1 MSSNLNIRQAVGLA
15 VGAAGATAASLAY
28 MPTALA
34 ADTTTGPNAETAPN
48 TDTLQEIV
56 VTGSRVRRVDVE
68 TADPVLVLDQSTIAQ
83 SGAVT
88 MGDLISRIPS
98 IAGAAMSPQINNGGG
113 FGESNI
119 ELRGLNAQRTLILI
133 DGRRVNLA
141 GSVGAVDVNQ
151 IPINLIDHV
160 DVLKE
165 GAGAIYGSDAIAGVV
180 NFVTRKSLDGF
191 ELTGDWGES
200 TKHDAKHH
208 NFGAMWGTNTDK
220 FNIQVGFNYNQQD
233 ELTMG
238 QRKWSQFALYLY
250 SGSLNQGGS
259 SRVPGGRV
267 FFPAGSALATQYGC
281 TSVTLIAGAAGTSQ
295 GDYRCFNGNSDKFN
309 FQPFNLNVT
318 PQERGAIFSKVN
330 YKINDSFEV
339 YGSAI
344 YNHTHSASQLAP
356 LPFDANSDQIVIS
369 KNNIYNPFGID
380 FGGGA
385 AVGGANPDYDLRMS
399 SLGNR
404 FSNNVNSSIISN
416 VGLKGAIFDTG
427 WNYDGNVSYN
437 RLDQYSDNFGYL
449 LTSSFE
455 NAVGPSFINSAGTP
469 TCGIPAVPITGCI
482 PANIFNLSAP
492 SQVQALN
499 GIAASFTTDATFIS
513 KTATLDANGPVWKGG
528 LFDAGDWLAS
538 VGLSYT
544 GLEGIFTTSTIDQ
557 AQPPDFLAC
566 QIPGGVCSG
575 NSQGSYNFKEGYVE
589 LFAPILKDLPGV
601 KSLNID
607 VGDRYSKYSL
617 FGSTNR
623 SEFKVEYRPISDVL
637 VRGTYAQVFR
647 APTIA
652 NISAAPAGSAP
663 TLNDICAGYTGA
675 GTAAYPNLPAAC
687 VGVPTD
693 GSFKEP
699 QNQVNGLLQSNQN
712 LKPEI
717 GNVKTF
723 GFVYDSS
730 LLRGFSMSVDW
741 WDYSV
746 NNLLTQLDPNYA
758 IQQCGITA
766 APQFCSLIQRF
777 PSTSPNA
784 GLIVVFDQPTFNL
797 GQLTTNGVDSSF
809 KYTLRTDLIGQFQFT
824 VDETHLMT
832 YKSTPAPGA
841 TTQEIAGT
849 YNKQFGFYAKD
860 RGTLGIGWSGWD
872 ANALLTARYIG
883 HVDIPLTN
891 ALFNSDGSF
900 NSFLGWHLGSVLY
913 YDLSAGYTIKA
924 TNTSLRAGMLNI
936 ADKLPPIAGINSFA
950 VGSSVTDVTTYDT
963 IGRRFF
969 VGFTQKF

>member
-1 MSSNLNIRQAVGLA
+1 MSSNLNVRQAVGLA
-15 VGAAGATAASLAY
+15 VGAAGATAASLAC

-34 ADTTTGPNAETAPN
+34 AEPAVGPNAETAAN
-48 TDTLQEIV
+48 NDTLQEII

-68 TADPVLVLDQSTIAQ
+68 TADPVFVLDQSTIAQ

-88 MGDLISRIPS
+88 MGDLINRIPS
-98 IAGAAMSPQINNGGG
+98 IAGAAMSPSINNGGG

-141 GSVGAVDVNQ
+141 GTVGAVDVNQ
-151 IPINLIDHV
+151 IPINFIDHV

-180 NFVTRKSLDGF
+180 NFVTRRNLDGF

-200 TKHDAKHH
+200 TKHDTKHH
-208 NFGAMWGTNTDK
+208 NIGAMWGTTTDK
-220 FNIQVGFNYNQQD
+220 FNVEVGFNYNQQD
-233 ELTMG
+233 ELNMG
-238 QRKWSQFALYLY
+238 QRQWSQFALYLY
-250 SGSLNQGGS
+250 SGTLNKGGS
-259 SRVPGGRV
+259 SRVPSGRV
-267 FFPAGSALATQYGC
+267 FFPTGGSALQTQFGC
-281 TSVTLIAGAAGTSQ
+281 GSVTLSNGAAGTSL
-295 GDYRCFNGNSDKFN
+295 GDYRCFNSSSDKFN

-318 PQERGAIFSKVN
+318 PQERAAMFSKVN

-339 YGSAI
+339 YGTAI

-356 LPFDANSDQIVIS
+356 LPFDAINDQITIS

-380 FGGGA
+380 FGGGS
-385 AVGGANPDYDLRMS
+385 GDNPDYDLRMS

-404 FSNNVNSSIISN
+404 LSNNVTTSIITN
-416 VGLKGAIFDTG
+416 MGLKGSIFDTG
-427 WNYDGNVSYN
+427 WNYDANVSYN
-437 RLDQYSDNFGYL
+437 RLDQYSDNYGYL
-449 LTSSFE
+449 LSAQFQ
-455 NAVGPSFINSAGTP
+455 NAVGPSFINAAGTP
-469 TCGIPAVPITGCI
+469 TCGTAAAPIAGCI

-499 GIAASFTTDATFIS
+499 SIAASFTTNATFIS

-528 LFDAGDWLAS
+528 LFGAGDILAS
-538 VGLSYT
+538 VGASYT

-557 AQPPDFLAC
+557 SQPPDFLAC
-566 QIPGGVCSG
+566 QIPGGVCNG
-575 NSQGSYNFKEGYVE
+575 NSQGSYNFKEGYIE

-601 KSLNID
+601 KALNLDI
-607 VGDRYSKYSL
+607 GDRYSSYSI
-617 FGSTNR
+617 FGTTNR
-623 SEFKVEYRPISDVL
+623 SEFKVEYRPISDIL
-637 VRGTYAQVFR
+637 LRGTYAQVFR

-652 NISAAPAGSAP
+652 NISAAAAVSAP
-663 TLNDICAGYTGA
+663 TLNDICAGFTGT
-675 GTAAYPNLPAAC
+675 GTATYPQLPAAC
-687 VGVPTD
+687 VGVPAD

-699 QNQVNGLLQSNQN
+699 QNQVQGLLTSNQN
-712 LKPEI
+712 LKPEV

-758 IQQCGITA
+758 ISQCGITA
-766 APQFCSLIQRF
+766 APQFCSLIKRF
-777 PSTSPNA
+777 PSTTANA

-797 GQLTTNGVDSSF
+797 GQLTTNGIDSSF

-883 HVDIPLTN
+883 RVDIPLTN
-891 ALFNSDGSF
+891 ALFNPDLSF
-900 NSFLGWHLGSVLY
+900 NSFLGWHLGSVIY
-913 YDLSAGYTIKA
+913 YDLTAGYTIKA
-924 TNTSLRAGMLNI
+924 TNTSLRAGMLNV

-950 VGSSVTDVTTYDT
+950 VGGSVTDVTTYDT

-969 VGFTQKF
+969 VGVTQKF

>member
-15 VGAAGATAASLAY
+15 VGAAGATAATLAY
-28 MPTALA
+28 MPNALA
-34 ADTTTGPNAETAPN
+34 ADAGAGPAAATAPN
-48 TDTLQEIV
+48 DALEEIV

-68 TADPVLVLDQSTIAQ
+68 TADPVFVLDQTTIAQ

-88 MGDLISRIPS
+88 MGDLINRIPS

-200 TKHDAKHH
+200 SKHDAKHH
-208 NFGAMWGTNTDK
+208 NIGAMWGTNTEK
-220 FNIQVGFNYNQQD
+220 FNVEAGFNYNQQD

-238 QRKWSQFALYLY
+238 QRQWSQFALYLY
-250 SGSLNQGGS
+250 SGTLNKGGS
-259 SRVPGGRV
+259 SRVPSGRV
-267 FFPAGSALATQYGC
+267 FFPTGSALATQFGC
-281 TSVTLIAGAAGTSQ
+281 NSVTLIAGAAGTSQ
-295 GDYRCFNGNSDKFN
+295 ADYRCFNPSSDKFN

-318 PQERGAIFSKVN
+318 PQERAAIFTKVN

-356 LPFDANSDQIVIS
+356 LPFDALNDQIVIS

-380 FGGGA
+380 FGGGS
-385 AVGGANPDYDLRMS
+385 GANPDYDLRMT

-404 FSNNVNSSIISN
+404 FSDTVSTSVISN
-416 VGLKGAIFDTG
+416 IGVKGSIFDTG

-437 RLDQYSDNFGYL
+437 RLDQYADNSGYL
-449 LTSSFE
+449 LTNQFE
-455 NAVGPSFINSAGTP
+455 NAVGPSFLDSTGTP
-469 TCGIPAVPITGCI
+469 TCGTPAAPISNCI
-482 PANIFNLSAP
+482 PANVFNLSAP
-492 SQVQALN
+492 SQVAALN
-499 GIAASFTTDATFIS
+499 GIAASFTTDATFVS

-557 AQPPDFLAC
+557 AQPPDFLTC

-575 NSQGSYNFKEGYVE
+575 NSEGSYNFKEAYVE
-589 LFAPILKDLPGV
+589 LFAPVLKDLPGV

-623 SEFKVEYRPISDVL
+623 AEFKVEYRPIRDVL
-637 VRGTYAQVFR
+637 MRGTYAQIFR

-652 NISAAPAGSAP
+652 DISAAPAGSAP
-663 TLNDICAGYTGA
+663 TLNDICAGFTGTP
-675 GTAAYPNLPAAC
+675 TAAYPNLPAAC

-699 QNQVNGLLQSNQN
+699 QNQVTGLLTSNQN

-758 IQQCGITA
+758 IQQCGITG

-777 PSTSPNA
+777 PSTTPNA
-784 GLIVVFDQPTFNL
+784 GLIVVFDQPIFNL
-797 GQLTTNGVDSSF
+797 GQLTTNGIDSSF
-809 KYTLRTDLIGQFQFT
+809 KYTLRTDLVGQFQIT

-883 HVDIPLTN
+883 RVDIPLTN
-891 ALFNSDGSF
+891 ALFNSDGTF
-900 NSFLGWHLGSVLY
+900 NSFLGWHLGSVIY
-913 YDLSAGYTIKA
+913 YDLTAGYTFKA
-924 TNTSLRAGMLNI
+924 TNTSVRAGMLNV

>member
-15 VGAAGATAASLAY
+15 VGAAGATAATLAY

-34 ADTTTGPNAETAPN
+34 ADAAVGPNAATAPN
-48 TDTLQEIV
+48 EALEEIV

-68 TADPVLVLDQSTIAQ
+68 TADPVFVLDQATIAQ

-88 MGDLISRIPS
+88 MGDLINRIPS

-180 NFVTRKSLDGF
+180 NFVTRRGLEGF

-200 TKHDAKHH
+200 SKHDAKHH
-208 NFGAMWGTNTDK
+208 NIGAMWGTNTDK
-220 FNIQVGFNYNQQD
+220 FNIETGFNYNQQD

-238 QRKWSQFALYLY
+238 QRRWSQFALYLY
-250 SGSLNQGGS
+250 SGTLNKGGS
-259 SRVPGGRV
+259 SRVPSGRV
-267 FFPAGSALATQYGC
+267 FFPTGSPLATQFGC
-281 TSVTLIAGAAGTSQ
+281 SSVTLSAGAAGTSL
-295 GDYRCFNGNSDKFN
+295 GDYRCFNPSSDKFN

-318 PQERGAIFSKVN
+318 PQERAAIFTKAN
-330 YKINDSFEV
+330 YKINDSFEI
-339 YGSAI
+339 YGSVI

-356 LPFDANSDQIVIS
+356 LPFDALNDQIVIS

-380 FGGGA
+380 FGGGS
-385 AVGGANPDYDLRMS
+385 GANPDYDLRMS

-404 FSNNVNSSIISN
+404 FSNTVSSSAISN
-416 VGLKGAIFDTG
+416 IGLKGAIFNTG

-437 RLDQYSDNFGYL
+437 RLDQYADNSGYL
-449 LTSSFE
+449 LTNQFE
-455 NAVGPSFINSAGTP
+455 NAVGPSFLNAAGTP
-469 TCGIPAVPITGCI
+469 TCGTTAAPIANCI

-492 SQVQALN
+492 SQVAALN
-499 GIAASFTTDATFIS
+499 GIAASFTTDATFVS

-557 AQPPDFLAC
+557 AQPPNFLTC

-575 NSQGSYNFKEGYVE
+575 NSAGSYNFKEAYAE
-589 LFAPILKDLPGV
+589 LFVPVLKDLPGV

-623 SEFKVEYRPISDVL
+623 AEFKVEYRPIRDLL
-637 VRGTYAQVFR
+637 VRGTYAQIFR

-652 NISAAPAGSAP
+652 DISAAPAGSAP
-663 TLNDICAGYTGA
+663 TLNDICAGFTGS
-675 GTAAYPNLPAAC
+675 GTATYPNLPAAC
-687 VGVPTD
+687 AGVPTD

-699 QNQVNGLLQSNQN
+699 QNQVNGLLTSNQN
-712 LKPEI
+712 LKPEV

-758 IQQCGITA
+758 IQQCGITG

-777 PSTSPNA
+777 PSTTPNA
-784 GLIVVFDQPTFNL
+784 GLIVVFDQPIFNL
-797 GQLTTNGVDSSF
+797 GQLTTNGIDSSF
-809 KYTLRTDLIGQFQFT
+809 KYTLRTDLVGQFQIT

-872 ANALLTARYIG
+872 ASALLTARYIG

-891 ALFNSDGSF
+891 ALFNSDGTF
-900 NSFLGWHLGSVLY
+900 NTFLGWHLGSVIY
-913 YDLSAGYTIKA
+913 YDLTAGYTFKA

-936 ADKLPPIAGINSFA
+936 ADKLPPIAGINSFS